1 MPNVTPERLER
12 RSLRQLLQ
20 GDPAK
25 AEVAA
30 RKLIERSP
38 QCASGWAALK
48 GALTARGLP
57 ADADAL
63 RGCLASPPSAAA
75 EGPIDLLA
83 SRRLS
88 PRGLI
93 FDPAEPVPLRRMAAR
108 LAQVRTAADL
118 RETDNAVWFADRGGE
133 WVERDPV
140 LDLGDAAGPPVPV
153 RYATAPKFLASIR
166 NAAVVGE
173 GLALTEAGEFLEE
186 LHPPFKAS
194 KYGARRHGD
203 ELMFEP
209 APRGRGQL
217 SVKAFDTPAFLMAGP
232 TDTSFGDFLVNFAPR
247 LSLYEAA
254 GLDCPILVRWKPLP
268 QVLSILEALGFGA
281 DRVIFHTTDQISLFP
296 KLFVSCWPSENKAAP
311 VAGVF
316 DIYRR
321 ASLAPT
327 ADRPLLYLDRRHV
340 RPRPLAN
347 EEQVCELFAARGFQ
361 IVNPGNLTFE
371 QTRRLFAN
379 PACVAGPFGSAFH
392 NLVFSGNHPT
402 SLVLIPAHMPYK
414 LVEIA
419 QWQADLGNRFA
430 YVTGEM
436 PAEPHNTRTPWTVSL
451 DKLERALDRMMELV
465 QSSQVALAG

>member
-194 KYGARRHGD
+194 KYAARRHGD

-311 VAGVF
+311 GWRRRRIDPCSIWTVAMFARGRWPMKSRSASF
-316 DIYRR
+316 SPHAGSRSSIQAISPSSRR
-321 ASLAPT
+321 AACSPIPPAWRVPS
-327 ADRPLLYLDRRHV
+327 V
-340 RPRPLAN
+340 RPSTIW
-347 EEQVCELFAARGFQ
+347 CSAA
-361 IVNPGNLTFE
+361 ITP
-371 QTRRLFAN
+371 
-379 PACVAGPFGSAFH
+379 PAWS
-392 NLVFSGNHPT
+392 
-402 SLVLIPAHMPYK
+402 
-414 LVEIA
+414 
-419 QWQADLGNRFA
+419 
-430 YVTGEM
+430 
-436 PAEPHNTRTPWTVSL
+436 
-451 DKLERALDRMMELV
+451 
-465 QSSQVALAG
+465 